1 MDRKIILIILLSGIF
16 SVQAQ
21 HTGRTENPKL
31 IVGIIVDQM
40 RQEYLYRF
48 YPKFG
53 NGGFKRI
60 ITDGFELKN
69 AHYNYVP
76 TITGPGHASVYTGS
90 TPAVHGIIGNDWYDK
105 NLKKLVNCVEDP
117 KQTVVGNTTGKGT
130 VSPWRLLTTTITD
143 ELKLSNQK
151 RSKIIG
157 ISVKDRG
164 AVLPSGHLADGAYWY
179 DGRSGDFVT
188 SSYYTKVLAPWAE
201 KFNQLKLADKYLSQT
216 WNTLYPIAQYTESLP
231 DENSYESKLF
241 GKENTSFPYD
251 LKTLKTKSGY
261 NTLLSTP
268 FANDYIIDFTKAAI
282 DGEKL
287 GQDEWTDFL
296 AVSFS
301 ATDVLGHDMGPR
313 AIEIE
318 DMYLRLDKN
327 IEDLLKTLDSKIGS
341 GNYTIFITADH
352 GVAENA
358 QYLKDNRIP
367 AGYFNA
373 SNVKAGMS
381 DYLKRYFP
389 NRDIVEYS
397 DEDQVYLNQDAFQ
410 QEPKASGIDLLIG
423 TELITNY
430 LMQTEGVA
438 NVFSES
444 VLRQGRYDEGGI
456 KGMVI
461 RGYHPKRSG
470 DIAVVLEPG
479 WYSSGKVPGSTH
491 GSPYSYDTNVP
502 VLFYGNG
509 IKKGSSVLY
518 HPITDIAPTLS
529 VLLKIKFPSGCMGNP
544 IAELFE

>member
-16 SVQAQ
+16 SVHAQ

-31 IVGIIVDQM
+31 VVGIVVDQM

-105 NLKKLVNCVEDP
+105 NLKKLVNCVDDP
-117 KQTVVGNTTGKGT
+117 KQTVVGNSTGKGT

-151 RSKIIG
+151 RSKIVG

-164 AVLPSGHLADGAYWY
+164 AVLPAGHLADGAYWY

-188 SSYYTKVLAPWAE
+188 SSFYAKVLTPWAE

-216 WNTLYPIAQYTESLP
+216 WNTLYPITQYTESLP

-282 DGEKL
+282 EGEKL

-296 AVSFS
+296 AISFS

-327 IEDLLKTLDSKIGS
+327 VEDLLKTLDSKVGS

-367 AGYFNA
+367 SGYFSA

-389 NRDIVEYS
+389 NRDIIEYS

-410 QEPKASGIDLLIG
+410 NEPKASGIDLLIG

-430 LMQTEGVA
+430 LMQMEGVA

-444 VLRQGRYDEGGI
+444 ILRQGRYDEGGI

-470 DIAVVLEPG
+470 DITVILEPG
-479 WYSSGKVPGSTH
+479 WYSAGKVPGSTH

-502 VLFYGNG
+502 VLFYGKG

>member
-1 MDRKIILIILLSGIF
+1 
-16 SVQAQ
+16 
-21 HTGRTENPKL
+21 
-31 IVGIIVDQM
+31 
-40 RQEYLYRF
+40 
-48 YPKFG
+48 
-53 NGGFKRI
+53 
-60 ITDGFELKN
+60 
-69 AHYNYVP
+69 
-76 TITGPGHASVYTGS
+76 
-90 TPAVHGIIGNDWYDK
+90 
-105 NLKKLVNCVEDP
+105 
-117 KQTVVGNTTGKGT
+117 
-130 VSPWRLLTTTITD
+130 
-143 ELKLSNQK
+143 
-151 RSKIIG
+151 
-157 ISVKDRG
+157 
-164 AVLPSGHLADGAYWY
+164 LA
-179 DGRSGDFVT
+179 
-188 SSYYTKVLAPWAE
+188 
-201 KFNQLKLADKYLSQT
+201 
-216 WNTLYPIAQYTESLP
+216 I
-231 DENSYESKLF
+231 
-241 GKENTSFPYD
+241 
-251 LKTLKTKSGY
+251 
-261 NTLLSTP
+261 
-268 FANDYIIDFTKAAI
+268 
-282 DGEKL
+282 
-287 GQDEWTDFL
+287 
-296 AVSFS
+296 SFS

-327 IEDLLKTLDSKIGS
+327 VEDLLKTLDSKVGS

-367 AGYFNA
+367 SGYFSA

-389 NRDIVEYS
+389 NRDIIEYS

-410 QEPKASGIDLLIG
+410 NEPKASGIDLLIG

-430 LMQTEGVA
+430 LMQMEGVA

-444 VLRQGRYDEGGI
+444 ILRQGRYDEGGI

-470 DIAVVLEPG
+470 DITVILEPG
-479 WYSSGKVPGSTH
+479 WYSAGKVPGSTH